1 MPSPIVEATL
11 QATALSAASNLCAQF
26 IDAYQHQRAFGLDLS
41 QLVRFLVFTVL
52 TAPPNFIWQQLLER
66 RLPAYPVDARR
77 QKKQQQRDVELKGLE
92 EAARDSHNADHGSGM
107 VTPRFSLRNTL
118 AKWFIDC
125 MTAGAVMNTVAF
137 LAIMGLLKS
146 QPGSQ
151 IWHNIKTVCH
161 PRLNLDIHG
170 VGG

>member
-1 MPSPIVEATL
+1 M
-11 QATALSAASNLCAQF
+11 
-26 IDAYQHQRAFGLDLS
+26 
-41 QLVRFLVFTVL
+41 L

-161 PRLNLDIHG
+161 PYASISTFTEWAARPTKTELTYRRKRYR
-170 VGG
+170 